1 MAEQQR
7 VELAA
12 DFPNRGSLRGRAGV
26 AADHP
31 LAAAAGYSVL
41 REGGSAADAAIAMG
55 AVMTVVQPHYSHVGG
70 DGFAIVY
77 RRANNEVEALNSSG
91 PAPLSTDPG
100 RFHQQGAMT
109 TEGAHAVTIPG
120 CVGGWWA
127 LHQKDGKLP
136 WARLFDDAIRI
147 AREGFPASRGLWR
160 AVGWW
165 PARGVH
171 DAHFDATFGHVAR
184 DNGATVVQPELADT
198 LSLIATE
205 GEAGFYAGDV
215 AAACMRA
222 FAVGGVDV
230 SADEW
235 HSPAEWVRPL
245 SLAFGESAVH
255 IQPPPSRGLVLA
267 LAAKE
272 YAAGSE
278 RGSVAQFRA
287 LERAFGAVNTF
298 AGDPRTTG
306 FDAYSLLEDGPR
318 DGFEPAGPPDG
329 DTTYILAIDTEGN
342 AVSWIQSVF
351 APWGSTAWVEGTG
364 ILLNNRMAGF
374 TPVAGHPNDVAPGKR
389 PMHTLHCYL
398 ATDTATGALR
408 MVGGSPGAHR
418 QPTTNLQMLD
428 AVLFQGMDAQDALDL
443 PRWSVGSPRGGRST
457 VEVEFREGSELPA
470 VFEAADMVVRPV
482 PGWHGMMGRA
492 FLGVADGQ
500 GGFSFAQD
508 LRGEGSALVL

>member
-31 LAAAAGYSVL
+31 LAAAGGYAVL
-41 REGGSAADAAIAMG
+41 REGGSAADAAVAMG

-70 DGFAIVY
+70 DAFAIVY
-77 RRANNEVEALNSSG
+77 RKNGSEVEALNSSG
-91 PAPLSTDPG
+91 PAPTSTAVE
-100 RFHQQGAMT
+100 RFHETGRMV
-109 TEGAHAVTIPG
+109 TEGAAAVTIPG

-136 WARLFDDAIRI
+136 WARLFEDAIRI
-147 AREGFPASRGLWR
+147 AREGYPASRGLWR
-160 AVGWW
+160 AIGWW
-165 PARGVH
+165 PARGVES
-171 DAHFDATFGHVAR
+171 AYFDATFGHVTR
-184 DNGATVVQPELADT
+184 DAGAEVVQPALAKT
-198 LSLIATE
+198 LETIAAD
-205 GEAGFYAGDV
+205 GEAGFYAGNV
-215 AAACMRA
+215 AEACLRSMRE
-222 FAVGGVDV
+222 GGVEV
-230 SADEW
+230 TPDEW
-235 HSPAEWVRPL
+235 RSPAEWVRPL
-245 SLAFGESAVH
+245 SLAFGDAEVH

-278 RGSVAQFRA
+278 RGAVAQFKS
-287 LERAFGAVNTF
+287 LERAFGAVNSL
-298 AGDPRTTG
+298 AGDPRATG
-306 FDAYSLLEDGPR
+306 FDAYRLLEQGASP
-318 DGFEPAGPPDG
+318 GVAPAGPPDG
-329 DTTYILAIDTEGN
+329 DTTYLLAVDNEGN

-351 APWGSTAWVEGTG
+351 APWGSTVWVDGTG
-364 ILLNNRMAGF
+364 LLLNNRMAGF
-374 TPVAGHPNDVAPGKR
+374 TPVPGHPNDVAPGKR

-443 PRWSVGSPRGGRST
+443 PRWSVGSPRGGKST
-457 VEVEFREGSELPA
+457 VEVEVRHDSALSS
-470 VFEAADMVVRPV
+470 VFEAAGMVVRPV
-482 PGWHGMMGRA
+482 EGWHGMMGRS
-492 FLGVADGQ
+492 FLGVADGN
-500 GGFSFAQD
+500 GSMSFAQD